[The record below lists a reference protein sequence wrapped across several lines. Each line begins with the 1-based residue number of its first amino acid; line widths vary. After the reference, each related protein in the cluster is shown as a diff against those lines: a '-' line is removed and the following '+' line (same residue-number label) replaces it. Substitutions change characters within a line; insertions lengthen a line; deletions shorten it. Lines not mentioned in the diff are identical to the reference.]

1 MLLPPVSNGCG
12 RCSEYIEWS
21 NSDVV
26 LPEEISDLP
35 DDYRSGDLS
44 LFFKPPS
51 LEVGKIVGIDKVA
64 HLCMYA
70 GLSGMLWIEFLR
82 NHCKYDDVLWH
93 AWIGAVL
100 CPVLMSG
107 AIELLQEYCTT
118 YRGGDWFDFLANICG
133 VTLATLF
140 SYFVLRPWI
149 MKRKIGIH

>member
-1 MLLPPVSNGCG
+1 MPPVSNECG

-35 DDYRSGDLS
+35 DDYRSVIYLS
-44 LFFKPPS
+44 FFKPPS